1 MSGEGDSDPTEGHSQ
16 LSVGT
21 LPLTDKDPPKDPE
34 DKSPPQEPSVE
45 EPISGS
51 LERDKKSGSTPPFE
65 KPKQTIDTPSEYP
78 PQDQPETPI
87 DPVEHPIKPPSKR
100 SQKDPIADPFSRFWS
115 GETAD
120 VTDKDRKRH
129 SWLTRKPKRRHSDG
143 LGILDGQNERPY
155 KYVLEGER
163 DLLPRPRFYSRCP
176 DASSISLEY
185 VDFILGCIVQQRHQE
200 LEQEKLEKE
209 KKESER
215 RRQAELPI
223 DIRDRPKRL
232 ILVDPI
238 ISPFDSGED
247 KVPGEG
253 THTPTNHPFSPV
265 TVLESPSSP
274 LGPGYPIL
282 HKESTDSE
290 DSFAS
295 ETESIM
301 TATTKELID
310 TLTKTLKNI
319 NQSPT
324 IPLPV
329 FKGKKGEDPEDHILK
344 VEDYFGVHQITE
356 QADKIN
362 RFKDT
367 LFETAR
373 KWAQNLNYTD
383 VTKFDYVPANAND
396 KIASMKYLFLA
407 RFAKEGRT
415 LEAAYSAWGALAFDP
430 NKDDIEQF
438 IQKVEEL
445 AKKLGYNQDAQV
457 MAVKSVLP
465 RDVYGICMTYKTL
478 KELKA
483 FLIELFSNPKMREA
497 VPGTA
502 SAVAEPGVFSIGQHM
517 ESNVVGPTAADVSK
531 ICQDMNDLHVRF
543 NKITSADFRSKSSKP
558 WKPEVTP
565 PRRRGGFSRGRGG
578 RQFDNAQRNDRF
590 KNSESNSNQD
600 RDNGQRNNAVNFRGR
615 GQGRGNFKGNMRGK
629 GRGKFDKSPNVRRP
643 RVASKTVDKDKMRCH
658 YCNEFGHFIREC
670 SKKNRDENKTG
681 HFNGMSMDYYENDLY
696 TGEDYDDDI
705 FATLNS

>member
-1 MSGEGDSDPTEGHSQ
+1 MSGEGDLDPTEGHSQ

-21 LPLTDKDPPKDPE
+21 LPLTDKDPPKNPE
-34 DKSPPQEPSVE
+34 NKSPPQEPLVE
-45 EPISGS
+45 EPTFGS
-51 LERDKKSGSTPPFE
+51 LEKDKKHPP
-65 KPKQTIDTPSEYP
+65 KDH
-78 PQDQPETPI
+78 PETHTNP
-87 DPVEHPIKPPSKR
+87 EGHPAKPPSTR
-100 SQKDPIADPFSRFWS
+100 SQKDPVVDPFSRFWS
-115 GETAD
+115 GQAAD
-120 VTDKDRKRH
+120 TSGSNKKRH
-129 SWLTRKPKRRHSDG
+129 RWLTRKPKRRYSDG
-143 LGILDGQNERPY
+143 LGILYEQNERPY
-155 KYVLEGER
+155 RYVLEGER

-176 DASSISLEY
+176 ETSSVSLEY
-185 VDFILGCIVQQRHQE
+185 VDFILRHLVQQRNQE

-209 KKESER
+209 KEESER
-215 RRQAELPI
+215 RRQSELPI
-223 DIRDRPKRL
+223 DIRDKPKRL
-232 ILVDPI
+232 IPVDPI

-253 THTPTNHPFSPV
+253 AYRPTDHPFSTV
-265 TVLESPSSP
+265 TDLESPSSP
-274 LGPGYPIL
+274 LGPGYPIP
-282 HKESTDSE
+282 HKELIDSE
-290 DSFAS
+290 DSIDS

-356 QADKIN
+356 QADKIS

-383 VTKFDYVPANAND
+383 VTKFDYDPANAND

-415 LEAAYSAWGALAFDP
+415 LEAAYSAWGALTFDP

-478 KELKA
+478 TELKA

-502 SAVAEPGVFSIGQHM
+502 SAVAEPGVFSMGQHM
-517 ESNVVGPTAADVSK
+517 ENNVVGPTAADVSK
-531 ICQDMNDLHVRF
+531 IRQDMNDLQVRF

-565 PRRRGGFSRGRGG
+565 PRRRGVFNRGRSG

-600 RDNGQRNNAVNFRGR
+600 RDNDQRNNTGNFRGR
-615 GQGRGNFKGNMRGK
+615 GQDRGNFRGNMRGK
-629 GRGKFDKSPNVRRP
+629 GRGRGRFDKSPNVRRP

-658 YCNEFGHFIREC
+658 YCNEYGHFIREC

-681 HFNGMSMDYYENDLY
+681 HFNGMSMNYYENDLY
-696 TGEDYDDDI
+696 TGEDYDDDV
-705 FATLNS
+705 FASLNS

>member
-1 MSGEGDSDPTEGHSQ
+1 MSGEGDLDPTEGHSQ

-21 LPLTDKDPPKDPE
+21 LPLTDKDPPKNPE
-34 DKSPPQEPSVE
+34 NKGPPQEPSVE
-45 EPISGS
+45 EPTSGS
-51 LERDKKSGSTPPFE
+51 LEKDKKHPP
-65 KPKQTIDTPSEYP
+65 KDH
-78 PQDQPETPI
+78 PETYI
-87 DPVEHPIKPPSKR
+87 DPEGHPAKPPSTR
-100 SQKDPIADPFSRFWS
+100 SQKDPVVDPFSRFWS
-115 GETAD
+115 GKAAD
-120 VTDKDRKRH
+120 TSGSNKKRH
-129 SWLTRKPKRRHSDG
+129 RWLTRKPKRRYSDG
-143 LGILDGQNERPY
+143 LGILYGQNERPY
-155 KYVLEGER
+155 RYVLEGER

-176 DASSISLEY
+176 ETSSVSLEY
-185 VDFILGCIVQQRHQE
+185 VDFILRHLVQQRNQE

-209 KKESER
+209 KEESER
-215 RRQAELPI
+215 RRQSEVPI
-223 DIRDRPKRL
+223 DIRDKPKRL
-232 ILVDPI
+232 IPVDPI

-253 THTPTNHPFSPV
+253 AYRPTDHQFSPV
-265 TVLESPSSP
+265 TDLESPSSP
-274 LGPGYPIL
+274 LGPGYPIP
-282 HKESTDSE
+282 HKELIDSE
-290 DSFAS
+290 DSIDS

-356 QADKIN
+356 QADKIS

-373 KWAQNLNYTD
+373 KWAQNLSYTD
-383 VTKFDYVPANAND
+383 VTKFDYDPANAND

-415 LEAAYSAWGALAFDP
+415 LEAAYSAWGALTFDP

-478 KELKA
+478 TELKA

-502 SAVAEPGVFSIGQHM
+502 SAVAEPGVFSMGQHM
-517 ESNVVGPTAADVSK
+517 ENNVVGPTAADVSK
-531 ICQDMNDLHVRF
+531 IRQDMNDLQVRF

-565 PRRRGGFSRGRGG
+565 PRRRGGFNRGRSG

-600 RDNGQRNNAVNFRGR
+600 RDNDQRNNTVNFRGR
-615 GQGRGNFKGNMRGK
+615 GQDRGNFRGNMRGK
-629 GRGKFDKSPNVRRP
+629 GRGRGRFDKSPNVRRP

-658 YCNEFGHFIREC
+658 YCNEYGHFIREC

-696 TGEDYDDDI
+696 TGEDYDDDV
-705 FATLNS
+705 FASLNS